1 MDEEELAMP
10 NINHGIIAGYGNGC
24 RGPKCRAA
32 KNAAAKKGRTE
43 RKLRLAIYPD
53 LPIDHGRYTTY
64 NNWGCRCDLCV
75 GAYHVYETGLRE
87 RQQVTV

>member
-1 MDEEELAMP
+1 MNEQEEELAMP

-32 KNAAAKKGRTE
+32 KRGRTE
-43 RKLRLAIYPD
+43 RRLRLAIYPD

-75 GAYHVYETGLRE
+75 GASRVYGADLRE